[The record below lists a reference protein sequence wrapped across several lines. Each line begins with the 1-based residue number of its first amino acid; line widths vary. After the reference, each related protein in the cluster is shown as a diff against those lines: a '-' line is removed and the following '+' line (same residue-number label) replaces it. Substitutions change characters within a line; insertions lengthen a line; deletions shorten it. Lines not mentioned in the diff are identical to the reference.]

1 MDRPELKCH
10 GQALDLVEACLEQ
23 LGIIESTLQVNHLI
37 CSNVSGSG
45 PMCVAGV
52 QLGSRPPVGMNHKIN
67 RRLLAATP
75 PRPLEIIDTNLAM
88 QRLRKSL
95 QQIGTV
101 CLEEHSVLVECCTSK
116 AGSRMWAGRGP
127 RRSSLHPH
135 RRGRHGLCTPFEP

>member
-88 QRLRKSL
+88 QRMRKSL

-101 CLEEHSVLVECCTSK
+101 CTIGNTVHDLYLLPHLPLDSQ
-116 AGSRMWAGRGP
+116 P
-127 RRSSLHPH
+127 HPFTISPH
-135 RRGRHGLCTPFEP
+135 LCR